1 MKPWGEKNDKNSTFL
16 KCFTLYMLNV
26 SGFYGFTLLYLDY
39 HLHSL
44 FFGCLDLNGP
54 KKNVLK
60 NLEVG

>member
-1 MKPWGEKNDKNSTFL
+1 
-16 KCFTLYMLNV
+16 MLNV

-39 HLHSL
+39 NLHSL

-54 KKNVLK
+54 KKNVLN

>member
-1 MKPWGEKNDKNSTFL
+1 
-16 KCFTLYMLNV
+16 MLNV